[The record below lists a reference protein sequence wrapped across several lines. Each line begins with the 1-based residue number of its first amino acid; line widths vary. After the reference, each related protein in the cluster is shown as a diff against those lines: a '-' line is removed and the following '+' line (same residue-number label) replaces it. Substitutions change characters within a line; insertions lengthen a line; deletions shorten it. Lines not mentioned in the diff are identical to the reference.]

1 MSVNDRN
8 ADNPAFQVVGT
19 SLRRREGLLKVTGQA
34 KYADDLIFEDCLYG
48 KTIRSTVARGLIRDI
63 RFSEGVPWEEFVIVL
78 LADIPGRNAVQLID
92 DKQPLLADV
101 QIRHFAEPVALIAHT
116 DRELLEKA
124 ARYIKVEARELPAI
138 HTIEESQVGDVTV
151 DGQDNLFKSYLI
163 ESGDLEA
170 AFGEADLVIEELY
183 RTGPQEQLYIEPNV
197 MIARSS
203 PGESI
208 TIWGSMQCPFY
219 IQTALAPIFDLD
231 PDKIRVIQAET
242 GGAFGGKE
250 EYPNMIAGHA
260 ALLSW
265 KSGGQPVK
273 ILYDRREDLLAT
285 TKRHPSR
292 TRIKAGFR
300 KAGTAT
306 ALEVDFDLDAGAYPT
321 LSAVVLSRGILHSWG
336 PYRWSSCRLRARAWA
351 TNSVPYGAFRGFGA
365 PQSVFALETHL
376 SRAAKELGMDPAE
389 LRRKNLY
396 RQGDHMPTGQL
407 IRDEIDLEMM
417 LDQALQASN
426 YTTKRQQFSEVN
438 RSGGSTRKGIGLS
451 IFFHGAGFTG
461 SGEDRLASRL
471 AMTLTREGKVE
482 VLAANVEYGQGTQ
495 TTFTQIASESCRIP
509 PDWIHIRQPD
519 TRIVENSGPTV
530 ASRTSMVVGGLV
542 RRASQKLVSELR
554 SHSELAPDYEPGDF
568 LRAARTYF
576 EKHDSLKVVVQYEPP
591 PGVRWND
598 ATYQGDAYS
607 AYSWS
612 CDVAEVEVDLIDYSV
627 RVTDFVSVVECG
639 RVINPLLA
647 KGPIEGGIAQ
657 GLGFALYEECVMQNG
672 AMQNNQYTNYIIPR
686 RPMFLTFESSSSLFQ
701 SRILRDL
708 VPKELE
714 NCR

>member
-78 LADIPGRNAVQLID
+78 PADIPGRNAVQLID

-101 QIRHFAEPVALIAHT
+101 QIRHFADPVALIAHT

-300 KAGTAT
+300 KDGTAT

-389 LRRKNLY
+389 LRRKNL
-396 RQGDHMPTGQL
+396 
-407 IRDEIDLEMM
+407 
-417 LDQALQASN
+417 
-426 YTTKRQQFSEVN
+426 
-438 RSGGSTRKGIGLS
+438 
-451 IFFHGAGFTG
+451 
-461 SGEDRLASRL
+461 
-471 AMTLTREGKVE
+471 
-482 VLAANVEYGQGTQ
+482 
-495 TTFTQIASESCRIP
+495 
-509 PDWIHIRQPD
+509 
-519 TRIVENSGPTV
+519 
-530 ASRTSMVVGGLV
+530 
-542 RRASQKLVSELR
+542 
-554 SHSELAPDYEPGDF
+554 
-568 LRAARTYF
+568 
-576 EKHDSLKVVVQYEPP
+576 
-591 PGVRWND
+591 
-598 ATYQGDAYS
+598 
-607 AYSWS
+607 
-612 CDVAEVEVDLIDYSV
+612 
-627 RVTDFVSVVECG
+627 
-639 RVINPLLA
+639 
-647 KGPIEGGIAQ
+647 
-657 GLGFALYEECVMQNG
+657 
-672 AMQNNQYTNYIIPR
+672 
-686 RPMFLTFESSSSLFQ
+686 
-701 SRILRDL
+701 
-708 VPKELE
+708 
-714 NCR
+714 